1 MRSFY
6 NPDKFFQKM
15 KKKPA
20 LQQVIDNLAQ
30 YTSND
35 IEALTG
41 SHFPRWIKDQ
51 LLELK
56 KRNGKTSEDVANE
69 IAEKM
74 IAASQ
79 RNII

>member
-6 NPDKFFQKM
+6 NTDKFFQKM

-20 LQQVIDNLAQ
+20 LQQVLDNLTQ
-30 YTSND
+30 YSADD

-51 LLELK
+51 LLELR
-56 KRNGKTSEDVANE
+56 KRNGKTSEDIANE

-79 RNII
+79 RST